1 MYLFLKSICLRI
13 IIVLL
18 FFIFGNKIV
27 FAQNIDSAKKNTIA
41 VKDFSLN
48 QQVLQALQ
56 NHPYFNYIAGVS
68 AVSGVE
74 KKNTQGKELYFYVLL
89 GLLLVFA
96 GLKTVL
102 NKYFDDLMEFF
113 FRRSP
118 KQRQLTQQLS
128 QNTLPSF
135 FFNIFY
141 VLIGG
146 FYLSLLMKEFGNIL
160 YPFWQLTIYAISVIS
175 IIYIS
180 KYFVLKLMGWMFQMQ
195 TLTDSYL
202 FIVFFVNKIIGIFL
216 LPMIVLIALGSIKLK
231 TIIITLSWMILFLL
245 LVYRLVQTFRL
256 LREEKSVSVFHFILY
271 LLAFE
276 MLPIPIIYKAISY
289 YL

>member
-1 MYLFLKSICLRI
+1 
-13 IIVLL
+13 VLL